1 MFQKTPWKSG
11 LESVFK
17 FILLENLSR
26 KLFLVLIKMLI
37 SFLIIFGTTS
47 LLNSYKL
54 FQYKLNNEK
63 NYRKSFPYEKRDE
76 TYCEETRFNFEC
88 KLFNSFKLINSLL
101 NDMLFVFL
109 NLLIDIVLVRNFHFH
124 LERKSRQ
131 TTNTTQNSSNL
142 AQKRAI
148 QKGKTRVNRMI
159 FYSSLAYI
167 TSHMPECIVTI
178 LLVVYSK
185 KISKFCENNVSCE
198 IMSEEAEFFCLISI
212 VCQSYIFIFFDKNF
226 KASFKEIRARWTTPC
241 WNRSEAK
248 SDNDKNKVLN
258 RINYANTSELK
269 NLKNLIGNGLID

>member
-1 MFQKTPWKSG
+1 
-11 LESVFK
+11 
-17 FILLENLSR
+17 
-26 KLFLVLIKMLI
+26 MLI
-37 SFLIIFGTTS
+37 YFLIILAATCF
-47 LLNSYKL
+47 LNSYKL

-101 NDMLFVFL
+101 NDILFVFL
-109 NLLIDIVLVRNFHFH
+109 NILIDIVLVRNFHFH

-131 TTNTTQNSSNL
+131 TIHTQNSSNL

-167 TSHMPECIVTI
+167 TSHLPECIVTI

-185 KISKFCENNVSCE
+185 KISKFCENNISCE
-198 IMSEEAEFFCLISI
+198 ITSEEAEFFCLISI

-226 KASFKEIRARWTTPC
+226 KASFKEIRARWTMPC
-241 WNRSEAK
+241 CNSGEKKR
-248 SDNDKNKVLN
+248 VLY
-258 RINYANTSELK
+258 RINYANTNQLN
-269 NLKNLIGNGLID
+269 NLRNLIGNGLID